1 MNFFV
6 ERAREA
12 DASAREFLLKKF
24 SAGMFSGGTDAVF
37 LAADKGAAFGVTGLP
52 YYAPVCVCLL
62 NDGAFSDLF
71 ERGESL
77 LLRYAD
83 MRLFGEGANH

>member
-37 LAADKGAAFGVTGLP
+37 LAA
-52 YYAPVCVCLL
+52 
-62 NDGAFSDLF
+62 
-71 ERGESL
+71 E
-77 LLRYAD
+77 
-83 MRLFGEGANH
+83 